1 MIWMGHKILEFLSP
15 MKKTVAA
22 LFKLKVII
30 NQANNKAKLC
40 DLNNFKVLM
49 CSEEINF
56 LLR

>member
-1 MIWMGHKILEFLSP
+1 MGHKILEFLSP

-40 DLNNFKVLM
+40 DLNNFKILM